1 MAGNLK
7 RISTHV
13 LDTAKGKPAAGVPVR
28 LERQDAPG
36 KWVQVSSGQTDQ
48 DGRCTQL
55 LPEGN
60 QFSGGEYRLTF
71 ETAAYFKAQGM
82 EGLYPFVEITF
93 QARDGEAHFH
103 IPLLLSPNGY
113 TTYRGS

>member
-13 LDTAKGKPAAGVPVR
+13 LDTAQGKPAAEVPVR
-28 LERQDAPG
+28 LERRDVSG
-36 KWVQVSSGQTDQ
+36 KWAQISSGQTDF
-48 DGRCTQL
+48 DGRCAQL
-55 LPEGN
+55 LPDGN
-60 QFSGGEYRLTF
+60 EYSGGEYRLTF
-71 ETAAYFKAQGM
+71 ETAAYFKAQNVR
-82 EGLYPFVEITF
+82 GLYPLVEITF